1 MKIKIIYYIL
11 LSLLLLI
18 LTSVMYV
25 INNDKLYELFIDPRE
40 TLNSSATANL
50 NDILTQA
57 NQAKDTAWMNAYSAY
72 WNNIVSNNQN
82 STGIIND
89 CQNNYSTYIS
99 GIINDI
105 GGLIENEQSCTNYK
119 SGNIDLTNIT
129 NNLGNTGVDE
139 IYSINLADTSGDV
152 RLKGTC
158 LTNVFNNATEVKTR
172 LSNYNDNTNMLDKC
186 EHVQVVSNT

>member
-1 MKIKIIYYIL
+1 
-11 LSLLLLI
+11 
-18 LTSVMYV
+18 MYV